1 MTPFGRKIGRT
12 NDYTFAARE
21 DFSSTLAKSHT
32 RDRESRTYRG
42 YGRGGRT
49 ADPVG
54 SGGGKNAPFWAA
66 FSTVYFGGFFRE
78 SHDPLKRTEDV
89 SEADAPPG
97 RGGTPPVRGTGA
109 WPGRHPT
116 NTVSRVPY
124 GTTQQSLA
132 VPWSH
137 PDHIMIEGL
146 DNRPDCSE
154 ARSGKQKF

>member
-32 RDRESRTYRG
+32 KDRESRTYRG
-42 YGRGGRT
+42 NGRGGRT

-97 RGGTPPVRGTGA
+97 RGGGVPPC
-109 WPGRHPT
+109 PGDR
-116 NTVSRVPY
+116 
-124 GTTQQSLA
+124 SLA
-132 VPWSH
+132 GQTSH
-137 PDHIMIEGL
+137 KYSFQGPLRDYATVTCGSL
-146 DNRPDCSE
+146 VAPRPYNDRG
-154 ARSGKQKF
+154 A

>member
-32 RDRESRTYRG
+32 RDRESRTYQG
-42 YGRGGRT
+42 GTGRGTHRG
-49 ADPVG
+49 PCGV
-54 SGGGKNAPFWAA
+54 GGKNAPFWAA

-97 RGGTPPVRGTGA
+97 RGVPPC
-109 WPGRHPT
+109 PGDR
-116 NTVSRVPY
+116 
-124 GTTQQSLA
+124 SLA
-132 VPWSH
+132 GQTSH
-137 PDHIMIEGL
+137 KYSFQGPLRDYATVTCGSL
-146 DNRPDCSE
+146 VAPRPYNDRG
-154 ARSGKQKF
+154 A